1 MRPEQIESDVRIFQ
15 TSLRA
20 TKQADGYWV
29 ALEKSYFYPESGGQP
44 ADRGT
49 LNNHPVL
56 DVQIE
61 DGVVWHQLATP
72 LTGDVT
78 GIIDDAV
85 RIDHAAQH
93 TAQHVISAILHDESN
108 IKTLSFRTGSEV
120 STLDIETPEWT
131 AVQQEQLDRRLRQVI
146 EQGLPITAT
155 EYDEAEALRL
165 PLRKAPQVEGRIRVV
180 QIGTLDYSA
189 CGGTHLDSTAQLEL
203 ILFTGVERIRGNIR
217 LSYVAKE
224 RAHQLLQAERHAL
237 REAAQALSVKPVQI
251 PEAIQAVQDDQKRLT
266 KQVEQAQGQLAALT
280 LAHAL
285 EQQEGLLMFEH
296 LEEEIKVSEQ
306 LAKAIQEAGRI
317 GVVWNATVNKLL
329 MSSPG
334 EPHLGKFAKAH
345 VQAFNGRGGGSAIQ
359 AQAQFTNRDDAMAY
373 VDRLR
378 EEYQL

>member
-1 MRPEQIESDVRIFQ
+1 MRPEQIESDVRTFQ

-20 TKQADGYWV
+20 TKQVDGYWV

-49 LNNHPVL
+49 LNNQPVL

-72 LTGDVT
+72 LTEDVA

-131 AVQQEQLDRRLRQVI
+131 TLQQEQLDRRLRHVI

-155 EYDEAEALRL
+155 EYDEVEALRL
-165 PLRKAPQVEGRIRVV
+165 PLRKTPQVEGRIRVV

-224 RAHQLLQAERHAL
+224 RAYQLIQSERRVL
-237 REAAQALSVKPVQI
+237 REAAQALSVKPVQML
-251 PEAIQAVQDDQKRLT
+251 EAVQALQEEQKRLT
-266 KQVEQAQGQLAALT
+266 KQVEHAQEQLATFTLT
-280 LAHAL
+280 QAL
-285 EQQEGLLMFEH
+285 EQQEGILVFEH
-296 LEEEIKVSEQ
+296 LNEEIKTSEQ
-306 LAKAIQEAGRI
+306 LAKAIQEAGRV
-317 GVVWNATVNKLL
+317 GVVWNATTNKLL

-345 VQAFNGRGGGSAIQ
+345 VQAFNGRGGGSAVQ

-378 EEYQL
+378 EEYHS